1 MKCGEC
7 IFLNDTG
14 HCRLQDKARS
24 YFAEACSRFSTEP
37 YIHKQPKE
45 EKPMKEEKKTAAVE
59 TSRICKGCGKEL
71 PLEQFGRNRYGY
83 TWYCVDC
90 MKARRQQGMEKAG
103 YNFGEAPAKPKRK
116 AQPKDKPAADAQ
128 PEAKP
133 APEWKMTDAELI
145 TELRARGYRGRLE
158 KVSTIEL

>member
-45 EKPMKEEKKTAAVE
+45 GKPMKEEKKPAAVE

-103 YNFGEAPAKPKRK
+103 YTFAN
-116 AQPKDKPAADAQ
+116 
-128 PEAKP
+128 
-133 APEWKMTDAELI
+133 
-145 TELRARGYRGRLE
+145 
-158 KVSTIEL
+158 

>member
-37 YIHKQPKE
+37 YIHKPKE
-45 EKPMKEEKKTAAVE
+45 EKPMKEETKPAAVE
-59 TSRICKGCGKEL
+59 TSRVCKGCGKEL

-103 YNFGEAPAKPKRK
+103 YTF
-116 AQPKDKPAADAQ
+116 AD
-128 PEAKP
+128 
-133 APEWKMTDAELI
+133 
-145 TELRARGYRGRLE
+145 
-158 KVSTIEL
+158 